1 MYVKMYGLP
10 KYGEFD
16 PTIFVAITYSL
27 LFGAM
32 FGDLGQG
39 LCIFAIGLIVYLIK
53 KIPLA
58 AILSAAGFTSAIF
71 GLLYGSV
78 FGFEGVVPQIWVNPR
93 TSKMNLPIVGSFNTV
108 FVAAI
113 LFGVFLILITMIIN
127 MVNAFKNKKYADL
140 LIGPNGLTGLIFY
153 ASLMAVVIL
162 YKSAL
167 SLPGTIV
174 LVIMFVIRLNL
185 IELKAPIVNLVQK
198 NKKLFPESAAM

>member
-78 FGFEGVVPQIWVNPR
+78 FGFEGVIPQIWVNPR

-127 MVNAFKNKKYADL
+127 MVNAF
-140 LIGPNGLTGLIFY
+140 
-153 ASLMAVVIL
+153 
-162 YKSAL
+162 
-167 SLPGTIV
+167 
-174 LVIMFVIRLNL
+174 
-185 IELKAPIVNLVQK
+185 QK
-198 NKKLFPESAAM
+198 